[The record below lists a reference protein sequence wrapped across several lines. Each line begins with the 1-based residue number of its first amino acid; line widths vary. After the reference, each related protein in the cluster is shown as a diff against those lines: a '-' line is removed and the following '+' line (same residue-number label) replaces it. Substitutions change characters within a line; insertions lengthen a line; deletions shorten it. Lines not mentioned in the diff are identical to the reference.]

1 MNQLIDP
8 STKLINLRSELERIN
23 RALADFNKL
32 SSIAATKLQVM
43 QTAIDGSLKTFD
55 IIQQSPEK
63 LQTGLIALSKASDL
77 LTKFFV
83 TLPPQYEGEAF
94 AAQRAMLTLLYN
106 FRLHLAD
113 SFEREI
119 GDRCF
124 NDTEARDQEFHVEL

>member
-1 MNQLIDP
+1 
-8 STKLINLRSELERIN
+8 
-23 RALADFNKL
+23 
-32 SSIAATKLQVM
+32 M

-83 TLPPQYEGEAF
+83 TLPAQYEGEAF

-113 SFEREI
+113 SFESET

-124 NDTEARDQEFHVEL
+124 NDAEARDQEFHVEL